1 MSERAFEISVLG
13 ATGFTGRLTAEYLAG
28 AAASLQRRGGEPLR
42 WAIAGRNP
50 KRLAAVQRT
59 CEALG
64 SKPQVVLCSVDEPE
78 SLAELARSSGVIA
91 TTVGPFVR
99 YGFPV
104 AQACAAQGAHYL
116 DITGEP
122 DFVKRLMLEL
132 DAPARERG
140 VKLVSCCGFDS
151 IPHDF
156 GAWYC
161 VRQLT
166 SDAPIRMYAVVE
178 GNAEFSGGTW
188 HSAVGAMSDLG
199 KRRTGPRAKSRT
211 DNLSAAHGAARK
223 VGKLP
228 TRPRYDSV
236 TGGWIAP
243 LPTIDPKIVLRTAAS
258 LEEFGPNFKYGHFM
272 RVGSTGKLLLGGAG
286 VGAALAL
293 SRLSVTR
300 DLLLNLKQ
308 PGEGPSR
315 ERRARSWFRVTFVA
329 EADGGARAL
338 SEVSGGDPGYDETS
352 KMLGESAL
360 CLARDGAALAE
371 WDKRMS
377 KSSAPSNSS
386 TPSTSSAPGATNGT
400 TAGDSFA
407 TSNAGVRTPV
417 QAMGAPLLE
426 RLQRAGLC
434 FRHLD

>member
-1 MSERAFEISVLG
+1 MSERRHEISVLG
-13 ATGFTGRLTAEYLAG
+13 ATGFTGMLTAEYLAG
-28 AAASLQRRGGEPLR
+28 AAASLQRRGGAPLR

-64 SKPQVVLCSVDEPE
+64 SEPDIVLCSVDEPE
-78 SLAELARSSGVIA
+78 SLQELARQSGVIA

-104 AQACAAQGAHYL
+104 ARACAEHGTHYL

-122 DFVKRLMLEL
+122 DFVKRLQREL
-132 DAPARERG
+132 DEVARTSG
-140 VKLVSCCGFDS
+140 AKLVSCCGFDS

-156 GAWYC
+156 GAWFC
-161 VRQLT
+161 VRELT
-166 SDAPIRMYAVVE
+166 PDAPIRMYAVVD

-199 KRRTGPRAKSRT
+199 KHRGSQRSNNRT
-211 DNLSAAHGAARK
+211 DNPDRRR
-223 VGKLP
+223 VGKLA
-228 TRPRYDSV
+228 TRPRYDRV
-236 TGGWIAP
+236 TRGWIAP
-243 LPTIDPKIVLRTAAS
+243 LPTIDPSIVLRTAAS
-258 LEEFGPNFKYGHFM
+258 LAEFGPDFRYGHFM
-272 RVGSTGKLLLGGAG
+272 HVGSTGKLLLGGVG
-286 VGAALAL
+286 VGAALAM
-293 SRLSVTR
+293 SKVSVTR
-300 DLLLNLKQ
+300 DLLLNLKR

-329 EADGGARAL
+329 EAEGGARAL

-352 KMLGESAL
+352 KMLGEAAL
-360 CLARDGAALAE
+360 CLARDTEALAE
-371 WDKRMS
+371 WDQRFQ
-377 KSSAPSNSS
+377 
-386 TPSTSSAPGATNGT
+386 ATNAST
-400 TAGDSFA
+400 TNGSGAS
-407 TSNAGVRTPV
+407 TLNAGVRTPV
-417 QAMGAPLLE
+417 QAMGEPLLE

>member
-1 MSERAFEISVLG
+1 MSERRFEISVLG

-28 AAASLQRRGGEPLR
+28 AASGLQRRGGAPLR

-64 SKPQVVLCSVDEPE
+64 SKPEVVLCSVDEPQ
-78 SLAELARSSGVIA
+78 SLQELARQSGVIA
-91 TTVGPFVR
+91 TTVGPFIR

-104 AQACAAQGAHYL
+104 AQACAEEGAHYL

-122 DFVKRLMLEL
+122 DFVKRLMREL
-132 DAPARERG
+132 DQPARERG

-166 SDAPIRMYAVVE
+166 ADAPIRMYAVVE
-178 GNAEFSGGTW
+178 GNGEFSGGTW

-199 KRRTGPRAKSRT
+199 KRRGGKSAKSRT
-211 DNLSAAHGAARK
+211 DNPTGRR

-228 TRPRYDSV
+228 SVPRYDSV
-236 TGGWIAP
+236 TRGWIAP
-243 LPTIDPKIVLRTAAS
+243 LPTIDPTIVLRTAAS
-258 LEEFGPNFKYGHFM
+258 MNAFGPDFRYGHFM
-272 RVGSTGKLLLGGAG
+272 RVGSSGKLLLGGVG

-293 SRLSVTR
+293 SKVSVTR
-300 DLLLNLKQ
+300 DLLLNFKR

-329 EADGGARAL
+329 ESEGGARAL

-360 CLARDGAALAE
+360 CLARDAEALAA
-371 WDKRMS
+371 WDS
-377 KSSAPSNSS
+377 QFAVGPSAS
-386 TPSTSSAPGATNGT
+386 TPSRSN
-400 TAGDSFA
+400 
-407 TSNAGVRTPV
+407 NAGVRTPV
-417 QAMGAPLLE
+417 QALGAPLLE
-426 RLQRAGLC
+426 RLQRAGMC
-434 FRHLD
+434 FRQLD

>member
-1 MSERAFEISVLG
+1 MSERPFEISVLG

-28 AAASLQRRGGEPLR
+28 AAGDLQRRGGEALR

-64 SKPQVVLCSVDEPE
+64 SKPDVVLCSVDEPE
-78 SLAELARSSGVIA
+78 SLRELARKSGVIA

-104 AQACAAQGAHYL
+104 AKACAEEGAHYL

-122 DFVKRLMLEL
+122 DFVKRLMREL
-132 DAPARERG
+132 DDTARERG

-166 SDAPIRMYAVVE
+166 PDAPIRMYAVVD

-199 KRRTGPRAKSRT
+199 KRRPRGTGKSAKNRT
-211 DNLSAAHGAARK
+211 DNLKGRR

-228 TRPRYDSV
+228 TLPRYDSV
-236 TGGWIAP
+236 TKGWIAP
-243 LPTIDPKIVLRTAAS
+243 LPTIDPTIVLRTAAS
-258 LEEFGPNFKYGHFM
+258 LDAFGPDFRYGHFM
-272 RVGSTGKLLLGGAG
+272 RVGSSAKMLLGGVG
-286 VGAALAL
+286 VGAALAMSKL
-293 SRLSVTR
+293 PVTR
-300 DLLLNLKQ
+300 DLLLNIKR

-329 EADGGARAL
+329 ESAGGARAL

-371 WDKRMS
+371 WDKQFGP
-377 KSSAPSNSS
+377 A
-386 TPSTSSAPGATNGT
+386 NGSGNG
-400 TAGDSFA
+400 AGDSR
-407 TSNAGVRTPV
+407 SINAGVRTPV

-426 RLQRAGLC
+426 RLERAGMC
-434 FRHLD
+434 FRQLD